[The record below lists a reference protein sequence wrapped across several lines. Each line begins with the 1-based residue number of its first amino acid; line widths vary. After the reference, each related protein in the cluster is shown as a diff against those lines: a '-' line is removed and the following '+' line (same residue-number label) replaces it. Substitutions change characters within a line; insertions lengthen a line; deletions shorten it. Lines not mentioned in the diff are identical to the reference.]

1 MQLRDLSHL
10 SVTVTRHY
18 GISAVPGGKI
28 VLGVEAKR
36 SRDVC
41 LHYKELCPSKSG
53 VPLEKV
59 VQAEP
64 GTFFSMV
71 HNQ

>member
-28 VLGVEAKR
+28 VLWVEAKR
-36 SRDVC
+36 SKDVC
-41 LHYKELCPSKSG
+41 LHCKEIYPSMSE
-53 VPLEKV
+53 VPLEKAV
-59 VQAEP
+59 RAEP
-64 GTFFSMV
+64 GTFLHGS
-71 HNQ
+71 